1 MAVLKSEDTD
11 CRSSLEIAPAGSV
24 QDAKDGSRW
33 QPIRLSLVSGGRCLE
48 IGGENGKNTC
58 LVLRSPR
65 DEIAR
70 LLGLLDELANGRR
83 HRILFEPQEPS
94 FELLV
99 ESTPEGG
106 FKVEA
111 WIDAGNATTGFYS
124 WDAAGI
130 RFYTLAEHL
139 ASFFKQLQLEFPTS
153 RHQQQRKR

>member
-1 MAVLKSEDTD
+1 MAVLQSEDTD
-11 CRSSLEIAPAGSV
+11 CRSSLAIAPAGSV
-24 QDAKDGSRW
+24 QDTKDGSCW

-48 IGGENGKNTC
+48 IGGGENGKNTC

-65 DEIAR
+65 DEIAK
-70 LLGLLDELANGRR
+70 LLGLLEEVANGTR

-94 FELLV
+94 FELSV

-139 ASFFKQLQLEFPTS
+139 ASFFQQLQIEFPTNQ
-153 RHQQQRKR
+153 HQQE